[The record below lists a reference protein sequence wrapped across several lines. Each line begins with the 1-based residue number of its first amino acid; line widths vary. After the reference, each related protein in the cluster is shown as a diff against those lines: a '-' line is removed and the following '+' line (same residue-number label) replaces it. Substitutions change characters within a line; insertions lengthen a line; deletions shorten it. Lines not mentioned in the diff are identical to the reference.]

1 MTKNILKINDADF
14 EENRVKII
22 QVEGQPDISLTV
34 PVETDPM
41 VMNKIISFNMQFI
54 TLNWYGH
61 RLIEIPDGFAWRIL
75 QLEWPETWDWEDA
88 TKCAIPYTTPLY
100 WIPASGSTKNQWGT
114 LWYPIGWEKISMVIP
129 ESCKYIY
136 LLQSS
141 GGIKA
146 EENYL
151 IKSLTIKE
159 KREIKIWT
167 RFTISDFDR
176 LYWII
181 GVDGKTS
188 KIVSTQNLLDKHNNG
203 DYCWVV
209 MPANDLVWKTIRV
222 KTNENYGG
230 CICCLQDYPCTSN
243 NDITFNPRK
252 TLNLTQM
259 EKDTEYTYTIP
270 AWTNYLYFLWYHQNG
285 DLIFPE
291 IIEVIA

>member
-34 PVETDPM
+34 PVETDP
-41 VMNKIISFNMQFI
+41 VTMNKVISFDMTYN
-54 TLNWYGH
+54 TLNWYGY
-61 RLIEIPDGFAWRIL
+61 RLVEIPNGFAWRIL
-75 QLEWPETWDWEDA
+75 QIEWPESWDWTDN
-88 TKCAIPYTTPLY
+88 TKSAVPYTTPVS
-100 WIPASGSTKNQWGT
+100 WIPASDSVKNQWDA
-114 LWYPIGWEKISMVIP
+114 LWYPMGWEKINMVIP
-129 ESCKYIY
+129 ENCKYLY
-136 LLQSS
+136 FLQ
-141 GGIKA
+141 KNN
-146 EENYL
+146 EVRPDECFL

-181 GVDGKTS
+181 MVNGNTND
-188 KIVSTQNLLDKHNNG
+188 VSNWAIFDNHNNWG
-203 DYCWVV
+203 YCWVV
-209 MPANDLVWKTIRV
+209 MPANDLVWRTIRV

-230 CICCLQDYPCTSN
+230 YICCLQDYPCPSQTEH
-243 NDITFNPRK
+243 IFTPRK

-259 EKDTEYTYTIP
+259 TKDTEYTYTIP
-270 AWTNYLYFLWYHQNG
+270 AWTNYLYFLWYHQNW